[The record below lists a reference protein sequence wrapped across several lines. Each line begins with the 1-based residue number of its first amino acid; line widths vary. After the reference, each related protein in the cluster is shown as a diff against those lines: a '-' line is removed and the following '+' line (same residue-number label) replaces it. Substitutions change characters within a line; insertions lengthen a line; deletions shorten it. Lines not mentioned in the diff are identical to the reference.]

1 MTRSRPVL
9 IVEDDDD
16 TREALRELLRAEG
29 FDILTAE
36 NGFEAIQKALA
47 HDDTPCVIILDD
59 RMPLMNGLEFLAY
72 RDRHTRLAGIPV
84 IFVSGDADTIR
95 QVSER
100 GAKTF
105 RKPFAVDAFI
115 ESVREHCA

>member
-1 MTRSRPVL
+1 MPRTRPVL
-9 IVEDDDD
+9 IVEDDVD
-16 TREALRELLRAEG
+16 TRDALHELLRAEG

-36 NGFEAIQKALA
+36 NGFEAIQKSLS

-72 RDRHTRLAGIPV
+72 RERNPRLAGIPV
-84 IFVSGDADTIR
+84 VFISGDPDTLR
-95 QVSER
+95 QVAER
-100 GAKTF
+100 GAMTF
-105 RKPFAVDAFI
+105 RKPFAVDAFL